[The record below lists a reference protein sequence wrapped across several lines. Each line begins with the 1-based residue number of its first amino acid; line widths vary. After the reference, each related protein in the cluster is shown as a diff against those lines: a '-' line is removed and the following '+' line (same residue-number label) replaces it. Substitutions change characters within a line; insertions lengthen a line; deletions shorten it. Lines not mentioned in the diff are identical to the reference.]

1 MGKRAMAG
9 EWRANMDP
17 ANPSEE
23 AALRTQLKEG
33 KPPTCPRCNATLRT
47 FPVPPRSDVAYVRNR
62 ALLECDSC
70 RFRVAL
76 DRK

>member
-1 MGKRAMAG
+1 
-9 EWRANMDP
+9 MDP

-23 AALRTQLKEG
+23 AALRRQLKEG
-33 KPPTCPRCNATLRT
+33 RVPACPRCNATLRT
-47 FPVPPRSDVAYVRNR
+47 VPIPLRSDVAYVRNR
-62 ALLECDSC
+62 VLLECESC

>member
-1 MGKRAMAG
+1 MGIRAMAG
-9 EWRANMDP
+9 EGRAMMDL

-23 AALRTQLKEG
+23 AALRRQLKEG
-33 KPPTCPRCNATLRT
+33 KAPACPRCNATLRT
-47 FPVPPRSDVAYVRNR
+47 VPVPPRSDVAYVRHR
-62 ALLECDSC
+62 ALLECDTC